1 MKLLVDSGSTKADWI
16 AINEEGKVLFTTQSL
31 GLNPEVLSKDE
42 ILSRLDDK
50 FDISQ
55 NKDKATHLFFY
66 GAGCGTDRMKNF
78 LSEVFQ
84 AYFSNA
90 EISVYEDTYAA
101 VFATTPKNEKA
112 IVCILGT
119 GSNCSYFDGNVLHQ
133 KVQSLGY
140 IAMDDAS
147 GNRFGR
153 HLLRAYYFNKM
164 PKQLAQQFEKEFDLD
179 ADVIKQHFYKEPN
192 PNAYL
197 ATFAEFLIKNKDE
210 ELCQKYIREE
220 MVSFVEN
227 YIMQFENCKEV
238 PVHFV
243 GSIAFYLKDELKAIL
258 SEYGIEIGNVLRRPI
273 DGLIEFHVQ
282 NN

>member
-1 MKLLVDSGSTKADWI
+1 MDCHKRRRKSA
-16 AINEEGKVLFTTQSL
+16 FTTQSL

-101 VFATTPKNEKA
+101 VLLQHQKMKKT

-133 KVQSLGY
+133 KYNLWAILLWTMPVV
-140 IAMDDAS
+140 IALEDIC
-147 GNRFGR
+147 
-153 HLLRAYYFNKM
+153 LEL
-164 PKQLAQQFEKEFDLD
+164 
-179 ADVIKQHFYKEPN
+179 II
-192 PNAYL
+192 
-197 ATFAEFLIKNKDE
+197 LIKCLNS
-210 ELCQKYIREE
+210 LH
-220 MVSFVEN
+220 N
-227 YIMQFENCKEV
+227 N
-238 PVHFV
+238 
-243 GSIAFYLKDELKAIL
+243 LKR
-258 SEYGIEIGNVLRRPI
+258 N
-273 DGLIEFHVQ
+273 LI
-282 NN
+282 